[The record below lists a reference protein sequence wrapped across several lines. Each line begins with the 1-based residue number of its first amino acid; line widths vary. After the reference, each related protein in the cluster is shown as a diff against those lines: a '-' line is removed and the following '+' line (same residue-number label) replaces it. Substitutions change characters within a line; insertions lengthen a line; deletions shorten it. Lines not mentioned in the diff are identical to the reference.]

1 MCIAAF
7 VWQCHPRYP
16 FLLLLN
22 RDEYFN
28 RGTAPLAWWDDNNR
42 ILGGRD
48 AVEGGTWMACSK
60 DGKVALLTNVRELK
74 RLEKC
79 KSRGHLPSRFLS
91 GKKSPMEFAEEV
103 VEEADQYNGF
113 NLILADLRSKTMLYV
128 TNRPKEEKKFVTEV
142 SPGIHVLTND
152 AMLDSPWPK
161 SQRLGN
167 SFKEVLNKYGD
178 DEVSLK
184 EMAVQLMTDT
194 TRDDRSLLPC
204 IYSPEVEY
212 ELSSIFIAYAR
223 ELGCYGTRS
232 TDAVSVNTTGE
243 VTFYERYI
251 AGDWYERTETFL
263 MNETE
268 NE

>member
-7 VWQCHPRYP
+7 VWQSHPRYP

-28 RGTAPLAWWDDNNR
+28 RGTAALQWWDDNLR

-48 AVEGGTWMACSK
+48 ALEGGTWLACSK
-60 DGKVALLTNVRELK
+60 DGKVAFLTNVRELN
-74 RLEKC
+74 RLVQC
-79 KSRGHLPSRFLS
+79 KSRGELPSRFLW

-103 VEEADQYNGF
+103 VEEADKYNGF
-113 NLILADLRSKTMLYV
+113 NLILADLHSKTMLYV
-128 TNRPKEEKKFVTEV
+128 TNRPKEEKKFITEV

-161 SQRLGN
+161 SQRLSN
-167 SFKEVLNKYGD
+167 SFKEMLNKYGD

-184 EMAVQLMTDT
+184 EMALQLMTDE
-194 TRDDRSLLPC
+194 TRDDKSLLPC

-212 ELSSIFIAYAR
+212 ELSSIYIEYAPA
-223 ELGCYGTRS
+223 LGYYGTRS
-232 TDAVSVNTTGE
+232 TEAVSVNTNGE
-243 VTFYERYI
+243 VTFYERFI
-251 AGDWYERTETFL
+251 AGDWHERTETFQI
-263 MNETE
+263 EE
-268 NE
+268 GSK